1 MIVELTMTEV
11 KPRTLSGAIA
21 SFERA
26 LPARQLLSPLGG
38 LWRSDAGALNQII
51 EIWPY
56 ESIEHR
62 THVQGEP
69 VGFLPASFSP
79 LR

>member
-11 KPRTLSGAIA
+11 KPRTLSGVMA

-62 THVQGEP
+62 TRIQGEP
-69 VGFLPASFSP
+69 VGFLRASFSP